1 MRQKLLTLCLSS
13 ALLAGSALA
22 ASAQAPPNQAP
33 GKRPNVVILM
43 TDDTGW
49 NDFGAYSGGGAALG
63 HPTPNIDRIGR
74 EGAVFTNWYGQAS
87 CTAGRAS
94 FITGRIPIRSA
105 LSIVVAPGD
114 ENALRKETPTI
125 AEFFK
130 RNGYSTYFSGKWH
143 LGDKPESYPIEHGF
157 DEMKAFAAYYPGVYT
172 YSDTSKWFHPWFPS
186 YNAEFSRTYFD
197 VVNMFEWEGV
207 AGQPATKV
215 ATISYDY
222 LAEFDVRQTDYA
234 VDYIKAHAN
243 DDKPFFM
250 DVNFMKMHN
259 PTNASAKFAGRSR
272 LGDYSDS
279 VMELDDDIGR
289 IMDAIRAEA
298 PNTIV
303 VLTADNGAWQD
314 AYPDAGTTPFRGE
327 KGSAFEGG
335 WRTPGLMWWPG
346 HIPAGANYHEM
357 MSHIDCWSTLAAMTG
372 LTPPPHG
379 PWTGDDGKPIYFDSI
394 DNSAYILGQ
403 APHSARRSWIYID
416 GESFMGARADMAG
429 DPANPDLNIAWKYL
443 WTAKDTWLG
452 PEQNLGAIG
461 SVYNLTMDPFEK
473 YDMTF
478 NGAMSSRMATSS
490 PGKYAGQDNGWVLAL
505 IYPVLIEFDK
515 SIIEYPSIKRFPGGA
530 SNDLRP
536 DLQRPDNPV
545 PFLDLRNPPR
555 VKSGGG

>member
-1 MRQKLLTLCLSS
+1 
-13 ALLAGSALA
+13 
-22 ASAQAPPNQAP
+22 
-33 GKRPNVVILM
+33 
-43 TDDTGW
+43 
-49 NDFGAYSGGGAALG
+49 
-63 HPTPNIDRIGR
+63 
-74 EGAVFTNWYGQAS
+74 
-87 CTAGRAS
+87 
-94 FITGRIPIRSA
+94 
-105 LSIVVAPGD
+105 
-114 ENALRKETPTI
+114 
-125 AEFFK
+125 
-130 RNGYSTYFSGKWH
+130 
-143 LGDKPESYPIEHGF
+143 
-157 DEMKAFAAYYPGVYT
+157 
-172 YSDTSKWFHPWFPS
+172 
-186 YNAEFSRTYFD
+186 
-197 VVNMFEWEGV
+197 
-207 AGQPATKV
+207 
-215 ATISYDY
+215 
-222 LAEFDVRQTDYA
+222 
-234 VDYIKAHAN
+234 
-243 DDKPFFM
+243 
-250 DVNFMKMHN
+250 
-259 PTNASAKFAGRSR
+259 
-272 LGDYSDS
+272 
-279 VMELDDDIGR
+279 
-289 IMDAIRAEA
+289 
-298 PNTIV
+298 
-303 VLTADNGAWQD
+303 
-314 AYPDAGTTPFRGE
+314 
-327 KGSAFEGG
+327 
-335 WRTPGLMWWPG
+335 MWWPG

-379 PWTGDDGKPIYFDSI
+379 AWTGDDGKPIYFDSI

-416 GESFMGARADMAG
+416 GESFMGARADVAG